1 MLTETQFKVL
11 MILFDDK
18 GHAGWELAEALGM
31 QESNLNPKL
40 KKLEK
45 RNIIFQGQTR
55 KSNRPKK
62 PKGLKKSENVEKA
75 MEVIKREGDYK
86 EVPYYLI
93 KDLNTLGTIIRE
105 MVVTNR
111 AYDIG
116 FPCQI
121 IRASNYMRSMRAI
134 FKEDLNK
141 LWANFSKEASHSRP
155 EFYNIRIDSQE
166 ALEAIERL
174 EKELCSPNGK
184 REALRIK
191 DKRVSE
197 SSLVE
202 LELWY
207 ECYLDNQTREL
218 QSPDED

>member
-11 MILFDDK
+11 MILFDDR
-18 GHAGWELAEALGM
+18 GHAGWQLAESLGM
-31 QESNLNPKL
+31 EESNLNSKL

-45 RNIIFQGQTR
+45 RNIIFQGQPR
-55 KSNRPKK
+55 KSNRPKR
-62 PKGLKKSENVEKA
+62 PKRLKKSESEIEV
-75 MEVIKREGDYK
+75 MEVTKREGDYK
-86 EVPYYLI
+86 EVPFYLI
-93 KDLNTLGTIIRE
+93 KDLSTFGTILKE

-116 FPCQI
+116 FPCRI
-121 IRASNYMRSMRAI
+121 IRASNYMRAMRYI

-141 LWANFSKEASHSRP
+141 LLANFSKEASHSLPVFFSR
-155 EFYNIRIDSQE
+155 RIETQE

-174 EKELCSPNGK
+174 EKELCLPTGM
-184 REALRIK
+184 RAALRIK
-191 DKRVSE
+191 NKRVSE

-207 ECYLDNQTREL
+207 ECYLHNQTREL